1 MVPTNGPR
9 FQTSRL
15 SSGNDLFPVNF
26 NKNDN
31 ILNVFLLSSFIL
43 EIIIERVVQV
53 SKTEIRVYDNTK
65 GGGEEKNAVCAIL
78 PYIIYQSDQV
88 TAF

>member
-65 GGGEEKNAVCAIL
+65 GGGKKRMLFVQFCRI
-78 PYIIYQSDQV
+78 
-88 TAF
+88 